1 MNERFNFYD
10 IYGYLLPGGLMLFL
24 LWLPFGLLLGQ
35 WPTAGWSSTILAL
48 GLAYIAGHLLHGL
61 SEAAFPSK
69 FKDGAGNKRHPSDL
83 LVDDKGEEFLQSRY
97 KLGDLK
103 KHLEEQIDSQFG
115 IKIDVNHPWTKDMGT
130 RRSVAFFKCRSYLIE
145 KKAAAYAEQ
154 QHGMYALMRGIGAAF
169 VFACALYIGVAIG
182 SLFEVSISTKWMFAI
197 LLIIVLALT
206 FIKALYSLRPLREEN
221 ARRASFWLLAMV
233 LLCGGAI
240 AAKVT
245 KVAALPDIS
254 KLELSLQNENDPV
267 KYLEKERALLS
278 TRHAL
283 QIREHETGLMLALAV
298 IAGILSPLCLSA
310 FRAFAVNFAA
320 TVYRDFSAYAPPPTH
335 QIHEQ
340 EDKRNSR

>member
-1 MNERFNFYD
+1 MSEHFNFYD
-10 IYGYLLPGGLMLFL
+10 IYGYLLPGGLLLGL
-24 LWLPFGLLLGQ
+24 LWLPFGMLLGQ
-35 WPTAGWSSTILAL
+35 WPTAGWSSAILAL
-48 GLAYIAGHLLHGL
+48 GLAYIVGHLLHAL

-69 FKDGAGNKRHPSDL
+69 FKDGAGHKRQPSDL
-83 LVDDKGEEFLQSRY
+83 LLDREGEKVLQSRY
-97 KLGDLK
+97 HLGNLK
-103 KHLEEQIDSQFG
+103 YRLAAQIERQFGTQIDV
-115 IKIDVNHPWTKDMGT
+115 DAPWTEDLRT
-130 RRSVAFFKCRSYLIE
+130 RRSVAFFKCRSFLIE

-154 QHGMYALMRGIGAAF
+154 HQGMYALMRGAGAAF
-169 VFACALYIGVAIG
+169 VFAFALYMGVAIG
-182 SLFEVSISTKWMFAI
+182 AWLDTSLSTKWMFAV
-197 LLIIVLALT
+197 LVMVLALT
-206 FIKALYSLRPLREEN
+206 FLAALYSLCPRHEETT
-221 ARRASFWLLAMV
+221 RRASFWLLAMV

-283 QIREHETGLMLALAV
+283 QIQEHETGLMLALAV

-320 TVYRDFSAYAPPPTH
+320 TVYRDFSVYAPPPTH
-335 QIHEQ
+335 QIQEQ
-340 EDKRNSR
+340 EGKRNSR